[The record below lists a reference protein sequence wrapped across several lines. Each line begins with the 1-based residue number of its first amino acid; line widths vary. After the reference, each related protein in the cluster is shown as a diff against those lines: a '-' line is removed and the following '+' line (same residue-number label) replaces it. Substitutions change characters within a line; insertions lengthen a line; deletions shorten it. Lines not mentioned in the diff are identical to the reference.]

1 MKKNKFL
8 IIITIFVATF
18 FGMFGSVI
26 NVFATGKSISISP
39 TDEKIILTP
48 GETYHSGFRVVNPL
62 DSNEVLNYS
71 ASIGSYSTK
80 SGPDH
85 KDDYGAADIDT
96 ITGMNTIM
104 NWTEIEN
111 PTGSVEPGGSQ
122 VLSYTITVP
131 KDAPAGGQYMTI
143 LVKENPE
150 MKLKEQSS
158 GVGQIM
164 QMAFVVYAEVAGNTR
179 KEGVILENNI
189 PSFLLDN
196 KLEATSKIRNN
207 GNVHTDAE
215 VILQVWPMFSD
226 EEICTNEEDASLT
239 FIMPNTERYH
249 VESCNLPIVG
259 IFKAKQTVKIFGE
272 TSVVEKMI
280 IVCPLWLLF
289 LILFVI
295 MALIIWIVMRV
306 RSHKK
311 KAEIAE

>member
-1 MKKNKFL
+1 
-8 IIITIFVATF
+8 
-18 FGMFGSVI
+18 
-26 NVFATGKSISISP
+26 
-39 TDEKIILTP
+39 
-48 GETYHSGFRVVNPL
+48 
-62 DSNEVLNYS
+62 
-71 ASIGSYSTK
+71 
-80 SGPDH
+80 
-85 KDDYGAADIDT
+85 
-96 ITGMNTIM
+96 
-104 NWTEIEN
+104 
-111 PTGSVEPGGSQ
+111 
-122 VLSYTITVP
+122 
-131 KDAPAGGQYMTI
+131 MTI

-249 VESCNLPIVG
+249 VETCKLPMVG
-259 IFKAKQTVKIFGE
+259 IFRAKQTVKIFGE
-272 TSVVEKMI
+272 TSVVERTI
-280 IVCPLWLLF
+280 LVCPLWLLF
-289 LILFVI
+289 LVI
-295 MALIIWIVMRV
+295 FIIVGIIIWLIVRMRA
-306 RSHKK
+306 RKK
-311 KAEIAE
+311 VAKSAENV